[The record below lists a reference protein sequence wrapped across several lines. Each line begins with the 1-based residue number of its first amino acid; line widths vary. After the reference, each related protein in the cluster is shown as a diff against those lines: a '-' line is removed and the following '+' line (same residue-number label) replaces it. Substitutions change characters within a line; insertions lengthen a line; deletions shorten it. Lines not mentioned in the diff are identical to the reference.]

1 MDEDV
6 GPTGGGSDGGPGF
19 EDEDG
24 EDEDDDPLERDYGA
38 ASTNAQSHSGMSS
51 FGSIPDVLFKKA
63 LSFLALT
70 ETIVSSASCRRFLTR
85 ARKILAELEEING
98 NKSWYMLTLADP
110 TKQPLLIMKSSGS
123 APACHPHFPGENP
136 SSKFKWHAHATDGA
150 LAFFGKHA
158 RSTRRVGAD
167 CGFASLP

>member
-1 MDEDV
+1 
-6 GPTGGGSDGGPGF
+6 
-19 EDEDG
+19 
-24 EDEDDDPLERDYGA
+24 
-38 ASTNAQSHSGMSS
+38 MSS
-51 FGSIPDVLFKKA
+51 RRLHRAAPATVFAPSIGSIPDVLFKEA
-63 LSFLALT
+63 LSFLALI

-110 TKQPLLIMKSSGS
+110 TKQPRLTMKSSGS

-136 SSKFKWHAHATDGA
+136 SDQFKYHARVTDVA

-158 RSTRRVGAD
+158 LSTRRVGAD
-167 CGFASLP
+167 LWFRFPPISLPSWHAHPPPPPYRL